1 MGIEAKND
9 CLTSVIGSMVLM
21 ISPLLFPT
29 SEMERIRSSML
40 ASFGSSVSACCSRRS
55 RISFSW
61 RNWARLFA
69 IDCFWMRSS
78 SSRRCSACRCWMTS
92 SVGPTARNQLA
103 VVIPSTTTPTATS
116 FCGSGTLLTRVSSSC
131 VVSAMGTPS
140 SGVGR
145 DAGDLPIDHPVR
157 ALVGALDGDVA
168 EVLGGFQLF
177 GEAREVLVGDGVS
190 LDGDCAGLLDV
201 LADPDLGG
209 NDGGQLVEHL
219 DWAGTAL
226 LEGVEDLELVLERLL
241 LLGDRLH
248 FADGLLELND
258 LRLGV
263 GDLAFDVL
271 HVLLGLLVPDERAD
285 HREDREQTEQDEL
298 LSPVLALLRRAHR
311 QQVDPDHRS
320 SSLAAMLRS
329 FMRSSAPPC
338 AGARGRRRRRRRQR
352 SPSRSW
358 GRTPGCRSRF

>member
-21 ISPLLFPT
+21 ISRLLSPPW
-29 SEMERIRSSML
+29 ERERIRSSML
-40 ASFGSSVSACCSRRS
+40 ASFGSSVSACWSRRS

-116 FCGSGTLLTRVSSSC
+116 FCGTGTLLTRVSSSC
-131 VVSAMGTPS
+131 VVSAMGSPS
-140 SGVGR
+140 SGVVR

-168 EVLGGFQLF
+168 EVLRGLQLL

-209 NDGGQLVEHL
+209 NHGGQLVVHL
-219 DWAGTAL
+219 DWPGPALREGIPCTTLSPSAL
-226 LEGVEDLELVLERLL
+226 LF
-241 LLGDRLH
+241 LG
-248 FADGLLELND
+248 
-258 LRLGV
+258 
-263 GDLAFDVL
+263 
-271 HVLLGLLVPDERAD
+271 
-285 HREDREQTEQDEL
+285 
-298 LSPVLALLRRAHR
+298 
-311 QQVDPDHRS
+311 
-320 SSLAAMLRS
+320 
-329 FMRSSAPPC
+329 
-338 AGARGRRRRRRRQR
+338 
-352 SPSRSW
+352 
-358 GRTPGCRSRF
+358 